1 MSKFFKFGV
10 VRDEEVP
17 EEINELVEET
27 EKLPETIRQ
36 ELSDAFKEEEDE
48 DKNK

>member
-36 ELSDAFKEEEDE
+36 ELSDAFKEEDE
-48 DKNK
+48 DKNN